1 VVADINTTSLS
12 NGRNEEHVHED
23 EEQNDDSSMP
33 GNNLPILG
41 PPSEATGHN
50 AAEGQPLLYS
60 AMPGPPLYRAM
71 LSALLPGTRRWSCS
85 KFTPGYRPGF

>member
-1 VVADINTTSLS
+1 MVADINTTSLS

-71 LSALLPGTRRWSCS
+71 LSALLPSTRCYTDAS
-85 KFTPGYRPGF
+85 TEPDRPQ